1 MTDLLYQLHMWLYK
15 ALLQVYNTLYC
26 LIVSAVF
33 CLPTLQVKTAPQDFT
48 MHLRLTLMY
57 CSRLNNKT
65 GTFGNQKL
73 LKTAVTVTHN
83 RSFAS
88 SRSTV
93 FTKV

>member
-48 MHLRLTLMY
+48 THLRLTLM
-57 CSRLNNKT
+57 
-65 GTFGNQKL
+65 
-73 LKTAVTVTHN
+73 
-83 RSFAS
+83 
-88 SRSTV
+88 
-93 FTKV
+93 